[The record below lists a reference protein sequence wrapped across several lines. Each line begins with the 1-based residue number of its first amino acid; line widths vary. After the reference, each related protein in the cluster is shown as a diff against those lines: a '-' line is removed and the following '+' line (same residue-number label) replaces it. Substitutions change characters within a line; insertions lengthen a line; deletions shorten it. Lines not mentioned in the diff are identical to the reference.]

1 MNIQTLN
8 QLIAEDYIKV
18 NKHPMADLFIYNYT
32 ATAQYERLWN
42 EWTLACRGLIM
53 DAEFNIVAR
62 PFPKFFNLEELVD
75 ASIPNELFEVYE
87 KMDGSLGILYWID
100 NEALVATRG
109 SFVSEQAIVATELLH
124 TKYADSIPFLD
135 KTKTY
140 LFEIIYPENRIVLD
154 YGTERK
160 LVLLAIIDI
169 QTGDEFPLEDI
180 GFEIVKKYDGLN
192 DLQKLKAL
200 EEDNREGFVVKFK
213 NGYRL
218 KVKFEEYQR
227 IHKIVTQV
235 STLSIWEYIKEGQD
249 LTPILE
255 KVPDEFYEWVKA
267 THAELLKNYA
277 EIEVQA
283 QKDFKVL
290 ENRKETALY
299 FLTCEYP
306 AILFKMLDNQEYSSI
321 IWKLLKPVYQ
331 KPFADIP

>member
-1 MNIQTLN
+1 
-8 QLIAEDYIKV
+8 
-18 NKHPMADLFIYNYT
+18 
-32 ATAQYERLWN
+32 
-42 EWTLACRGLIM
+42 M

-62 PFPKFFNLEELVD
+62 PFPKFFNLEELID
-75 ASIPNELFEVYE
+75 AYIPNELFEVYE
-87 KMDGSLGILYWID
+87 KMDGSLGILYWLDYQPHI
-100 NEALVATRG
+100 ATRG
-109 SFVSEQAIVATELLH
+109 SFVSEQAIVATELLK
-124 TKYADSIPFLD
+124 TKYAGSIPFLD

-154 YGTERK
+154 YGKERK
-160 LVLLAIIDI
+160 LVLLAIIDT

-192 DLQKLKAL
+192 DLQQLKAL

-227 IHKIVTQV
+227 IHKIVTQI

-277 EIEVQA
+277 EIEAQA

-331 KPFADIP
+331 KPFADIL